1 MSVRWSILV
10 QPLDE
15 SEPWLSQ
22 EPDRVLRTASIGKV
36 LVLAEAA
43 RRLADGS
50 LDAHRRVSRS
60 DTLAVGDSGVWDHL
74 DQDDLSVLD
83 VCRLIG
89 LASDNLATNALI
101 DVVGLDTVRA
111 LTDRL
116 GLAPLAQHDY
126 VRDPRDPSLPGV
138 AEVLSEASAAAL
150 IRYLRLLHTGVVDD
164 RVRQWLALDT
174 DTSMVAGALGLDP
187 LAHTEPDRGFSLAHK
202 TGTENGIRC
211 DTGLVSYGGRTV
223 AYASLA
229 NWDAH
234 ADPGDGHPDT
244 RDEVLAR
251 MNDIGGLIRA
261 RLLG

>member
-15 SEPWLSQ
+15 PEPWLS
-22 EPDRVLRTASIGKV
+22 EGSDLVLRTASIGKV

-43 RRLADGS
+43 RRLEDGS
-50 LDAHRRVSRS
+50 LEAHRRVRRA
-60 DTLAVGDSGVWDHL
+60 DTLAIGDSGVWDHL
-74 DQDDLSVLD
+74 DQEDLSVLD

-101 DVVGLDTVRA
+101 DVVGLDAVHA
-111 LTDRL
+111 LTEQFE
-116 GLAPLAQHDY
+116 LAPLAQHDY
-126 VRDPRDPSLPGV
+126 VRDPRDPSQPGV

-150 IRYLRLLHTGVVDD
+150 IRYFGLLHTGVVDD

-174 DTSMVAGALGLDP
+174 DTSMVAGALGMDP
-187 LAHTEPDRGFSLAHK
+187 LAHTDPDRGFTLAHK
-202 TGTENGIRC
+202 TGTEHGIRC
-211 DTGLVSYGGRTV
+211 DTGLIGYGGRTV
-223 AYASLA
+223 AYAVLA
-229 NWDAH
+229 NWDAD
-234 ADPGDGHPDT
+234 AEPGDGRPDT